1 MTITTD
7 RPTTVGVR
15 TRSTGVERRRRA
27 RPALRNSPATRTSL
41 QTQSSLETRGAQA
54 SACLPVLEPSWTD
67 VTDREAADRAF
78 DETSAHFAGQP
89 VRMRSLVLW
98 MLAVVV
104 VAGGLIGIANVRA
117 ATPDAGQPAGV
128 VEVHDGAVVEYAPG
142 R

>member
-7 RPTTVGVR
+7 RPTTAGVR
-15 TRSTGVERRRRA
+15 TRSTVVERRRRA
-27 RPALRNSPATRTSL
+27 RPALRSSIATRGSYT
-41 QTQSSLETRGAQA
+41 TP
-54 SACLPVLEPSWTD
+54 CLPVLEPSWSD
-67 VTDREAADRAF
+67 ITDREAADREF

-98 MLAVVV
+98 VLAVVV
-104 VAGGLIGIANVRA
+104 VAGGLIGVANLRA
-117 ATPDAGQPAGV
+117 ASPDAGVQPAGV

>member
-41 QTQSSLETRGAQA
+41 ETRGAQT

-104 VAGGLIGIANVRA
+104 FAGGLIGIANVRA

>member
-7 RPTTVGVR
+7 RPTTAGVR
-15 TRSTGVERRRRA
+15 TRSTVVERRRRA
-27 RPALRNSPATRTSL
+27 RPALRSSIATR
-41 QTQSSLETRGAQA
+41 
-54 SACLPVLEPSWTD
+54 SARTTPCLPVLEPSWTD
-67 VTDREAADRAF
+67 VTDREAADREF

-98 MLAVVV
+98 VLAVVV
-104 VAGGLIGIANVRA
+104 VAGGLIGIANLRA
-117 ATPDAGQPAGV
+117 ASADAGVQPAGV